1 MIEILISSV
10 LSSIFISSYGN
21 FFCKIFFS
29 QNYSKNLLLSEKSL
43 IGIIFL
49 TFISIILNFFTP
61 LNELICS
68 IIFLIGIFL
77 SFKNKIYYDYKLLLI
92 TSFISLILVSYSN
105 INRPDAGL
113 YHLPIISMLNESKI
127 ILGSANLHFRFAHG
141 SIIQNFSSLYNIY
154 FLSLNFITI
163 SIASIFSFFLYFLY
177 EKFSF
182 TLKQGNKNLSF
193 LYTFTFVF
201 LVYSFNRY
209 SGYGNDAIAHIF
221 FIYLFFLFL
230 NFKFDS
236 SINHDEFLKTL
247 LISIFLVGLKLFM
260 ILTLA
265 IPLILLFKF
274 KPKLKLFKSISTYI
288 CLLFIISFSLKSI
301 LTSGCVFYPLEITCI
316 KSMKIFNKNQ
326 LVNTSEMSEAWSKG
340 WPDQEKAAKDYS
352 TYNNNFVWIETWK
365 DNHFKFIKKKISP
378 YIIFL
383 ILILFYFFIIRE
395 KVLHKEKSFNEFSFK
410 DLFIIL
416 AFLIFCNLIWFF
428 KFPLYRF
435 GISFLYCLILILFV
449 IFAKDIIKFVPVKK
463 LKNFSILLILV
474 SLTGFI
480 TKNSLRI
487 IKANTF
493 GSNEI
498 WPQIIPLENIE
509 KVKIDNNGYYYF
521 SSSSQCMYSSSPCT
535 YYRPKNLMFSTFLNY
550 KIFWIK
556 S

>member
-247 LISIFLVGLKLFM
+247 LIIFF
-260 ILTLA
+260 
-265 IPLILLFKF
+265 
-274 KPKLKLFKSISTYI
+274 
-288 CLLFIISFSLKSI
+288 
-301 LTSGCVFYPLEITCI
+301 
-316 KSMKIFNKNQ
+316 
-326 LVNTSEMSEAWSKG
+326 
-340 WPDQEKAAKDYS
+340 
-352 TYNNNFVWIETWK
+352 
-365 DNHFKFIKKKISP
+365 
-378 YIIFL
+378 
-383 ILILFYFFIIRE
+383 
-395 KVLHKEKSFNEFSFK
+395 
-410 DLFIIL
+410 
-416 AFLIFCNLIWFF
+416 
-428 KFPLYRF
+428 
-435 GISFLYCLILILFV
+435 
-449 IFAKDIIKFVPVKK
+449 
-463 LKNFSILLILV
+463 
-474 SLTGFI
+474 
-480 TKNSLRI
+480 
-487 IKANTF
+487 
-493 GSNEI
+493 
-498 WPQIIPLENIE
+498 
-509 KVKIDNNGYYYF
+509 
-521 SSSSQCMYSSSPCT
+521 
-535 YYRPKNLMFSTFLNY
+535 
-550 KIFWIK
+550 
-556 S
+556 